1 MELVGCEGVDP
12 ALPQEVVRGMLMEA
26 FAGAGDG
33 GEVQAR
39 HVRQDIVYEFG
50 RERQQKRVLLRF
62 LLR

>member
-1 MELVGCEGVDP
+1 
-12 ALPQEVVRGMLMEA
+12 MLMEA